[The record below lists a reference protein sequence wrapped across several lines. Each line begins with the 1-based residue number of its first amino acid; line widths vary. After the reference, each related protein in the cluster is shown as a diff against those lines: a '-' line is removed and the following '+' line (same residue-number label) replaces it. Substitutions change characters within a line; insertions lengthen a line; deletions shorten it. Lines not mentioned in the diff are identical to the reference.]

1 MIVQMIFFDIH
12 FGMSLGSIQLPRTM
26 PDFVKIIGGF
36 GHATSGKHFF
46 VRGLDVILCH
56 HADGSVSTWKRNGS
70 TLEYA
75 MISHY
80 DLVDRMCTSMLSR
93 VSSDAPIPKTFEY
106 LTAISGPKSHCDV
119 CIDLNKRPWYPSN
132 IYIIGMSS
140 SGSTWKWELNASTE
154 APNVVSM
161 DEGASNA
168 ATSIA
173 DFRGLG
179 MLYGNVEASPLLAVG
194 TAGGYVE
201 IYDVKN
207 RGGSFYSSSLV
218 KKFRTGTSSA
228 VHGVAW
234 LGTSSRV
241 VLYSVVEEGNGSEK
255 GGVSYNNIVHI
266 VDVSD
271 GSIETIRNTRDA
283 GKIIGLKPSPTGT
296 YFLLQSSGMPSEI
309 WTAMMKGGPSRVR
322 EINLDFRAAEWVPK
336 GFGVAEN
343 KPARRNNKHPEL
355 VHVDFTSQNEY
366 FDGFDSL
373 PEDMLSFSLS
383 DSRLGILLVKGKKIQ
398 DTRPV
403 APNWAPLVTG
413 EFQVTCCAASG
424 DYVFLGG
431 ADGTLARW
439 DIRTGETMAVETGC
453 VKIIKIDVSDVSAE
467 EGVKLALLSSSRTF
481 AVLSMEPDGKF
492 KSSKITWVSGYSR
505 VGYVDDIIW
514 KKLPHDETGS
524 YRKTLMLRLREGG
537 VCLMDFAKSSSITGS
552 LITNPRSIN
561 CPLILPASIRHLL
574 CVLIQSGAKH
584 EQFAQALAADSDAE
598 KIEESLWNILPSA
611 SLQHILDFK
620 SAELHQRE
628 THHDTMQSPSGH
640 SADEMP
646 RGSLAELLKSRANL
660 GEDSNPGSPLYP
672 ANTRSSTDKAAYELG
687 YRTTAASSMGEVTST
702 LHSIKGSVKDIAVAG
717 KEKVQKSLGHKE
729 SSTSTA
735 PHIQPF
741 VHVQSPTSATK
752 HTPVALQ
759 SLVDV
764 VKVAAQMQARAPFPL
779 GHLEKAFMD
788 YIDDSIDVF
797 YAQAYRMALV
807 ARVEWNAEEEEFW
820 LDLHAH
826 LSNKDAAEEATD
838 SLYNLL
844 WSTGKQKSL
853 LKEIASW
860 HASIPRANIEGS
872 EVLVEKT
879 VVEQICLG
887 DVETAVSMLL
897 SSPPDISKRF
907 YRDALCSLG
916 MAYACAT
923 EKLQLPTNDLATS
936 LFVQASRVI
945 AMNAATAG
953 DSLVSVPLLYA
964 TSKFEEVVDVLQQ
977 NQLWTCSAALSAE
990 KLSPEAMKPPL
1001 RDLAYH
1007 MARKQGLIWPAI
1019 GILIGSNQYDESLT
1033 LMLQCQMYGRAQG
1046 LVSVLDEFEVTIS
1059 DAIRDQVAQA
1069 FTSFVNT
1076 QLDSIYQIS

>member
-1 MIVQMIFFDIH
+1 MFVQMIFFDID
-12 FGMSLGSIQLPRTM
+12 FGLSLGSIRLPRAM

-56 HADGSVSTWKRNGS
+56 HEDGSVSTWKRNGS
-70 TLEYA
+70 TLEYV

-80 DLVDRMCTSMLSR
+80 DLIDRVCTSMSSQ
-93 VSSDAPIPKTFEY
+93 VSSDAPIPKTFEFV
-106 LTAISGPKSHCDV
+106 TAISGPKRHCDT
-119 CIDLNKRPWYPSN
+119 CIDMNKRPWYPSN

-140 SGSTWKWELNASTE
+140 SGSTWKWELNASIE

-161 DEGASNA
+161 DEGASNR
-168 ATSIA
+168 ATSVA

-179 MLYGNVEASPLLAVG
+179 MLHGNVEASPLLAVG
-194 TAGGYVE
+194 TAGGHVE
-201 IYDVKN
+201 IYDVKS
-207 RGGSFYSSSLV
+207 RGGSFYSSLLV
-218 KKFRTGTSSA
+218 KKFRTGMASA
-228 VHGVAW
+228 IHGVAW

-241 VLYSVVEEGNGSEK
+241 ILYSVMEEGNGSDK
-255 GGVSYNNIVHI
+255 GTVLYNNIVQM
-266 VDVSD
+266 VDISD
-271 GSIETIRNTRDA
+271 GRIETIRNTRDV
-283 GKIIGLKPSPTGT
+283 GKIIGLKPSPSGA

-309 WTAMMKGGPSRVR
+309 WTALMKGGSARVR

-336 GFGVAEN
+336 GFGVSEN
-343 KPARRNNKHPEL
+343 APMRRKNPEL
-355 VHVDFTSQNEY
+355 VHVDFSSRNDL

-413 EFQVTCCAASG
+413 EFQVTCCAAAG

-431 ADGTLARW
+431 ADGTLAKW
-439 DIRTGETMAVETGC
+439 NIRTGETIAVETGC
-453 VKIIKIDVSDVSAE
+453 VKIIKIDVSDGSAE
-467 EGVKLALLSSSRTF
+467 DGLTLALLSSSRTF

-514 KKLPHDETGS
+514 KKLPHDETGL

-537 VCLMDFAKSSSITGS
+537 VCLMDFAKSSATTGT
-552 LITNPRSIN
+552 LITDPRHME

-584 EQFAQALAADSDAE
+584 EHFARALASESDAE
-598 KIEESLWNILPSA
+598 SIEESLWNLLPSA

-620 SAELHQRE
+620 STELHQRE
-628 THHDTMQSPSGH
+628 ARHDSMQSPSGH

-672 ANTRSSTDKAAYELG
+672 ANTRNSTDKAAYELG
-687 YRTTAASSMGEVTST
+687 YRTTAAGSMGEVSQT

-717 KEKVQKSLGHKE
+717 KEKVQKSLGQRE
-729 SSTSTA
+729 SSSSTP

-741 VHVQSPTSATK
+741 IHVQSPTSATK

-764 VKVAAQMQARAPFPL
+764 LKVAAQMQARAPFPL

-788 YIDDSIDVF
+788 YIDNSIDIF
-797 YAQAYRMALV
+797 YVQAYRMALA

-820 LDLHAH
+820 LDLHTH
-826 LSNKDAAEEATD
+826 LSDKNASQDTSE
-838 SLYNLL
+838 SVYNLL

-860 HASIPRANIEGS
+860 HAAIPRANIEGS
-872 EVLVEKT
+872 ESLVEKT

-923 EKLQLPTNDLATS
+923 EKLQLPADDLATS
-936 LFVQASRVI
+936 LFVQAARVI

-990 KLSPEAMKPPL
+990 KLSADALKPPL

-1019 GILIGSNQYDESLT
+1019 GILIGTDQYDESLT

-1059 DAIRDQVAQA
+1059 EKVRDQVTEA